1 MEIGGELNE
10 VSVGVVR
17 EVFVFRF
24 VSCRGGVGGGMGV
37 WSSNEQFAG
46 EVWV

>member
-17 EVFVFRF
+17 EVFVSRF
-24 VSCRGGVGGGMGV
+24 VSGWGGRGNGGL
-37 WSSNEQFAG
+37 EL
-46 EVWV
+46 E